1 MQYHFKI
8 SENKARTTI
17 NWLVYGCSSIEK
29 LNTKNAVQ
37 LENVLNK
44 MAGWNK
50 WMDKTQ
56 VLENIQPLKSDST
69 NKKLLQKAFKTW
81 KTFNL

>member
-1 MQYHFKI
+1 MKI
-8 SENKARTTI
+8 KPQPEPIDSYI
-17 NWLVYGCSSIEK
+17 CSGIEK
-29 LNTKNAVQ
+29 LNAKNAIQ
-37 LENVLNK
+37 RENVLNK

-56 VLENIQPLKSDST
+56 VLENIQPLKSGST
-69 NKKLLQKAFKTW
+69 NKKLLQKPFKTW

>member
-1 MQYHFKI
+1 
-8 SENKARTTI
+8 
-17 NWLVYGCSSIEK
+17 
-29 LNTKNAVQ
+29 
-37 LENVLNK
+37 

-69 NKKLLQKAFKTW
+69 NKRLLQKAFKTW